1 MGDSDSSL
9 GWTTLNISDSI
20 LKSHGHFIFSY
31 EMIAYDRFKFCRF
44 RFNSADLLFF
54 FPILLILFPS
64 QESQLLARVKG
75 FFFFFNYWK
84 QKINLPAGFELR
96 LQVPVSTFKSD
107 ISLRLTATLS

>member
-54 FPILLILFPS
+54 SNSANLIS
-64 QESQLLARVKG
+64 LARVTTAGKGQG

>member
-1 MGDSDSSL
+1 MTASNFAASVS
-9 GWTTLNISDSI
+9 
-20 LKSHGHFIFSY
+20 
-31 EMIAYDRFKFCRF
+31 
-44 RFNSADLLFF
+44 
-54 FPILLILFPS
+54 ILLIFFFFSNSANLIY
-64 QESQLLARVKG
+64 LARVTTAGKGQG

>member
-75 FFFFFNYWK
+75 FFFFLIIGNK
-84 QKINLPAGFELR
+84 
-96 LQVPVSTFKSD
+96 KS
-107 ISLRLTATLS
+107 ICLLALSSGCKFLFQLSKVTSLFA